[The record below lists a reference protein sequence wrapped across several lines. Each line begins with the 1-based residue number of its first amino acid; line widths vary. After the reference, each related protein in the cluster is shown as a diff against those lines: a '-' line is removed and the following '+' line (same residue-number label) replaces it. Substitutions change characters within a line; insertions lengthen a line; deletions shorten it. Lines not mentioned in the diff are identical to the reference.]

1 MTEEQKPAEFTSTLH
16 TQIIMDGFDL
26 LLTACLGIGLSA
38 ACGFRVFVPMLIL
51 SIAANSGHITL
62 ASGFDWIGS
71 TPALVTFGVA
81 TALEIGAYYVPWLD
95 NLLDSIASPTAVVA
109 GTVVTASVVAD
120 VSPLM
125 QWSMALIAGGG
136 AAGAVQATTV
146 LVRGTSTA
154 GTGGL
159 ANPLVSTAELGGSV
173 VMSVLSIFLPI
184 LAVGLAVGVVGFVGY
199 KIHSR
204 RTAAPEAG
212 TLEQSAS

>member
-1 MTEEQKPAEFTSTLH
+1 MDEFN
-16 TQIIMDGFDL
+16 L

-51 SIAANSGHITL
+51 SLAAHSGHITL
-62 ASGFDWIGS
+62 ANGFAWIGS

-81 TALEIGAYYVPWLD
+81 TALEVGAYYVPWLD
-95 NLLDSIASPTAVVA
+95 NLLDSMASPTAVVA
-109 GTVVTASVVAD
+109 GTVATASVVTD

-125 QWSMALIAGGG
+125 QWSLALIAGGG
-136 AAGAVQATTV
+136 AAGAVQAATV

-173 VMSVLSIFLPI
+173 VMSVLSIFLPV

-204 RTAAPEAG
+204 RSSASSVEAI
-212 TLEQSAS
+212 EQSVS

>member
-1 MTEEQKPAEFTSTLH
+1 
-16 TQIIMDGFDL
+16 MDGFNL

-51 SIAANSGHITL
+51 SVAANAGHITL

-71 TPALVTFGVA
+71 TPALVTFAVA
-81 TALEIGAYYVPWLD
+81 TALEIGAYYIPWLD
-95 NLLDSIASPTAVVA
+95 NLLDSMASPTAVVA
-109 GTVVTASVVAD
+109 GTVVTASVVTD

-136 AAGAVQATTV
+136 AAGAVQAATV
-146 LVRGTSTA
+146 LVRGSSTV

-159 ANPLVSTAELGGSV
+159 ANPLVSTAELGGSLF
-173 VMSVLSIFLPI
+173 MSVLSIFLPI
-184 LAVGLAVGVVGFVGY
+184 LAVGLAIGAVGFVGY

-204 RTAAPEAG
+204 RTASPDAEV
-212 TLEQSAS
+212 LEQSVS

>member
-1 MTEEQKPAEFTSTLH
+1 MPDKQKPAEICLNPPP
-16 TQIIMDGFDL
+16 QVIMDGFNL

-51 SIAANSGHITL
+51 SIAAHAGHITL
-62 ASGFDWIGS
+62 ATGFDWIGS
-71 TPALVTFGVA
+71 TPALVTFSVA
-81 TALEIGAYYVPWLD
+81 TALEIGAYYIPWLD
-95 NLLDSIASPTAVVA
+95 NLLDSMASPTAVVA
-109 GTVVTASVVAD
+109 GTVVTASVVTD

-125 QWSMALIAGGG
+125 QWAMALIAGGG
-136 AAGAVQATTV
+136 AAGAVQAATV

-173 VMSVLSIFLPI
+173 FMSVLSIFLPI
-184 LAVGLAVGVVGFVGY
+184 LAVGLAIGTVGFVGY

-204 RTAAPEAG
+204 RTTTPGAEV
-212 TLEQSAS
+212 LEQSAS